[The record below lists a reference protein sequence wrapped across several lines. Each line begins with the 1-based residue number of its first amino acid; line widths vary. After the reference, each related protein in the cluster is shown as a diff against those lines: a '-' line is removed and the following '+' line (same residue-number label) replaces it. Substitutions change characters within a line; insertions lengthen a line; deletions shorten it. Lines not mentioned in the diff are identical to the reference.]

1 MRQRAH
7 RIAGS
12 QGFEY
17 FLVILI
23 VATVVLRGVATSDDL
38 FDRLIVL
45 MGLVWFL
52 TLAAL
57 VLEALLKMFAASP
70 RVDRYFRDAWNVF
83 DFLLI
88 GFAFYQ
94 PDLAVLIVAVRLL
107 RLLRGFST
115 VRELNLILATLLRS
129 VPSMAHVVAL
139 LGFVVYMY
147 GIVGHSLF
155 NEHDPERWGN
165 LGLSILS
172 LFQVI
177 TMDDWIG
184 ITRTAMELESLA
196 WIYFVSFMVV
206 ATFVGLNLFV
216 AIVVRNMDEIERERR
231 RGQPPAYDSLLTEL
245 RVTQG
250 ELGATQSELRATQQP
265 LQRLEEKLGQRLDGD
280 GG

>member
-129 VPSMAHVVAL
+129 VPSMAHVGGPAGVR
-139 LGFVVYMY
+139 
-147 GIVGHSLF
+147 SLYV
-155 NEHDPERWGN
+155 W
-165 LGLSILS
+165 
-172 LFQVI
+172 
-177 TMDDWIG
+177 
-184 ITRTAMELESLA
+184 
-196 WIYFVSFMVV
+196 YC
-206 ATFVGLNLFV
+206 
-216 AIVVRNMDEIERERR
+216 
-231 RGQPPAYDSLLTEL
+231 
-245 RVTQG
+245 
-250 ELGATQSELRATQQP
+250 RAQFIQ
-265 LQRLEEKLGQRLDGD
+265 
-280 GG
+280 